1 LKALVRSLKDEAEM
15 EAIGDALEKT
25 HWCRKDAA
33 KMLGISY
40 KALLYKIRQFGL
52 DSGRPAR
59 ANSKKDNTGG
69 GGTPSSGLLPG
80 DLAPAGR
87 HS

>member
-1 LKALVRSLKDEAEM
+1 
-15 EAIGDALEKT
+15 
-25 HWCRKDAA
+25 
-33 KMLGISY
+33 MLGISY

-59 ANSKKDNTGG
+59 ANSKKDAAKAGG
-69 GGTPSSGLLPG
+69 ETPSSGSAPS

>member
-1 LKALVRSLKDEAEM
+1 
-15 EAIGDALEKT
+15 
-25 HWCRKDAA
+25 
-33 KMLGISY
+33 MLGISY

-59 ANSKKDNTGG
+59 TNSKKDVSGG
-69 GGTPSSGLLPG
+69 GGTPNTGSAPS

>member
-1 LKALVRSLKDEAEM
+1 M
-15 EAIGDALEKT
+15 EAIADALEKT

-59 ANSKKDNTGG
+59 ASSKKA
-69 GGTPSSGLLPG
+69 
-80 DLAPAGR
+80 APATNGEGPNSGSAPSDLTPVTR

>member
-1 LKALVRSLKDEAEM
+1 M
-15 EAIGDALEKT
+15 EAIADALEKT

-52 DSGRPAR
+52 DTGRPAR
-59 ANSKKDNTGG
+59 ASSKKDPAAVA
-69 GGTPSSGLLPG
+69 GTASTSAVPP
-80 DLAPAGR
+80 DLAPAGK
-87 HS
+87 HG

>member
-1 LKALVRSLKDEAEM
+1 VRSLKDEAEM
-15 EAIGDALEKT
+15 EAIADALEKT

-52 DSGRPAR
+52 DTGRPAR
-59 ANSKKDNTGG
+59 ASSKKVGG
-69 GGTPSSGLLPG
+69 GGTPSSGSAPS
-80 DLAPAGR
+80 DLAPAGK
-87 HS
+87 HG

>member
-1 LKALVRSLKDEAEM
+1 LKDEAEM

-59 ANSKKDNTGG
+59 ASHKK
-69 GGTPSSGLLPG
+69 PSSGGDPTSPGSLPT